1 MDYIV
6 LKNSK
11 YEAHILPELGGN
23 VIYFYDLE
31 QKREILRGSHDKESL
46 KNNPALYGMPLLL
59 PPNRIADGTFE
70 FEGRKYQL
78 PINEPERNNH
88 LHGFFMTANY
98 RVEFKEESEQKSTL
112 VLTYIFNENDPNFTY
127 FPHKM
132 RIEKQYKLTKAGLEL
147 QLSIVNLTK
156 DRVPL
161 MFAFHTAFPLMGSR
175 EASREMNVR
184 MSINARVKLDERLLG
199 TEEYVSGDAIVET
212 AAMEGFSPVAEE
224 LDNVYKVKK
233 FGFRGAIIDYPS
245 LNAQTIYEVDDAFH
259 YLVVWNNGANGEILC
274 IEPQTYRNNGI
285 NLPSWEKDGICLGA
299 EETVRVITKLSSH
312 KLEDSYYK
320 KES

>member
-1 MDYIV
+1 MDYII

-23 VIYFYDLE
+23 VIYFYDGE
-31 QKREILRGSHDKESL
+31 QQREILRGTHDRVEL
-46 KNNPALYGMPLLL
+46 ENNPALYGMPFLL
-59 PPNRIADGTFE
+59 PPNRIADGKFR
-70 FEGRKYQL
+70 FEGKEYQL

-98 RVEFKEESEQKSTL
+98 RVEFKEENEQTSTL
-112 VLTYIFNENDPNFTY
+112 VLSYIFNESDANFTY

-132 RIEKQYKLTKAGLEL
+132 RIEKEYKLTKDGL
-147 QLSIVNLTK
+147 QLKLSVVNLTK
-156 DRVPL
+156 ERIPL
-161 MFAFHTAFPLMGSR
+161 MFAFHTAFPLMGTR
-175 EASREMNVR
+175 EASRDMNVR
-184 MSINARVKLDERLLG
+184 MSINARVELDDRLLG
-199 TEEYVSGDAIVET
+199 TERYVAGDRITEV
-212 AAMEGFSPVAEE
+212 AAMEGFSPVEEE

-233 FGFRGAIIDYPS
+233 FGFRGATIDYPA
-245 LNAQTIYEVDDAFH
+245 LNAQTIYEVDDIFH

-285 NLPSWEKDGICLGA
+285 NLPSWKDDGICLEA
-299 EETVRVITKLSSH
+299 ESAIRVVTKVSSH
-312 KLEDSYYK
+312 KLEESFYK